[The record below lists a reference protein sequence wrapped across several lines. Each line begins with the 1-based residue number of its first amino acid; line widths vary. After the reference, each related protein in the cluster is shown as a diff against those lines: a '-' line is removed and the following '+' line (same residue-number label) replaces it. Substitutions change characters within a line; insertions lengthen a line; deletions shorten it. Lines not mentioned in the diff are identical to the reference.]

1 LICINVITIDKASD
15 TEAVSDSVN
24 DRQLILMCDVDVSS
38 NILVQQLC
46 TLGKRLRGSNEVHAT
61 ETK

>member
-24 DRQLILMCDVDVSS
+24 DKQLILMCDADVSS
-38 NILVQQLC
+38 NILVQQRC
-46 TLGKRLRGSNEVHAT
+46 TLGK
-61 ETK
+61 